1 MKFVLDYLFLF
12 FLGRL
17 HVHLSKNIIIFC
29 HFLNNV
35 HNLVG
40 YGIITF
46 SQQLFFSRT
55 RLIFDQTYLSSTQ
68 YVRLDP
74 CTNDEY
80 FRVRVLC

>member
-12 FLGRL
+12 FLVDYMYICLRIL
-17 HVHLSKNIIIFC
+17 LFSVI
-29 HFLNNV
+29 FLNNV

-55 RLIFDQTYLSSTQ
+55 RLIFDQTYLSSKQ